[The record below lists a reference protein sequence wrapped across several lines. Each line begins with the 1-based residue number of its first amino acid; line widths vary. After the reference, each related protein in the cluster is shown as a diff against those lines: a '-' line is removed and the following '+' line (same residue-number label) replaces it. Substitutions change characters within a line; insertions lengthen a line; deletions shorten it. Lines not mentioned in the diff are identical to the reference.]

1 MIALAL
7 IGFGNRAGKYASCLD
22 GRARISVIVEP
33 SAERRRYAVSKIGIP
48 PERCFCR
55 FEDFVA
61 SGIRVDAVIIASPD
75 RTHYDYACQCLS
87 HGWPV
92 LLEKPMATDAA
103 QCVELARLSAETGVG
118 ITVCHEL
125 RYHPYF
131 IKLKELASDP
141 ALGRPLTV
149 DWTIDV
155 GLNRMTHSFVRG
167 MWGREKDSAPIAVT
181 KLCHDV
187 DLLLWML
194 PGEPSEW
201 HLAGERKVFRA
212 ENAPEGAAARCL
224 DCPLEKGCKYSAVD
238 LYLRRRE
245 WISNFIPLPGESVD
259 EMLHRILRESD
270 FGRCVFFSDNDV
282 NDTQTISMVYPDGLR
297 AVIRMDC
304 IRHEGERKAHFVFE
318 NGEIEAGGA
327 SLTLRRKDSAPET
340 YDFSGIIGT
349 PLHAGADRMMV
360 QEFLDSVT
368 SGKTTRTDL
377 ATALKSHLICIS

>member
-1 MIALAL
+1 
-7 IGFGNRAGKYASCLD
+7 
-22 GRARISVIVEP
+22 
-33 SAERRRYAVSKIGIP
+33 
-48 PERCFCR
+48 
-55 FEDFVA
+55 
-61 SGIRVDAVIIASPD
+61 
-75 RTHYDYACQCLS
+75 
-87 HGWPV
+87 
-92 LLEKPMATDAA
+92 MATDAA

-327 SLTLRRKDSAPET
+327 SITLRRKDSAPET